1 MESIFLLVIYIIP
14 VFYFLFKG
22 FKKLW
27 YVFYFHVGDRFKRK
41 ALSIRLDK
49 MFERLWSYILFRV
62 FGSLLALA
70 LPPFI
75 IFISLVEK
83 KRSGRYVFNQDNE
96 ASLVIPVVISIVLW
110 GVYIWVQMIKD
121 IRGKKNQSNITE
133 NTD

>member
-1 MESIFLLVIYIIP
+1 
-14 VFYFLFKG
+14 
-22 FKKLW
+22 
-27 YVFYFHVGDRFKRK
+27 
-41 ALSIRLDK
+41 
-49 MFERLWSYILFRV
+49 V